1 MMRIILSGYFDV
13 GYSIGIDDYPFMQL
27 AGQLDALRK
36 ETGLD
41 VKFRPSNET
50 FAFADEQ
57 PLTREPFV
65 SNHIEHIGLDVPI
78 GQGLRFFPD
87 SENLTKRLLE
97 DAVASAANSEFM
109 GNYYQ
114 DFPSGIVQIM
124 QAFVHEKGVER
135 FECNLYGLGVGYFFL
150 QTKPLSTDLAP
161 YALWIYRCLE
171 YACYGTYCGAG
182 FRKAFSKAIQTIY
195 AACDEPNSFRKITRR
210 KIPYDFFPGFQ
221 CILMTDKPESPEQ
234 SLSILE
240 KYDEL
245 TPFVMDDGE
254 VHYGWAAVVIHPTN
268 TEYVSRILE
277 LMKMMQVYYGICDG
291 FERLFSFHISQSV
304 RDSMDNRSH
313 IYDAVSL
320 NRLRTISHTVAEY
333 TRFDA
338 LTQNISDLKLLRH
351 FDELGGFTRK
361 NEHMASACEIFSS
374 IMNEK
379 IEQSQTRREKRLNVY
394 ALALTGLTI
403 VSVVADTISIA
414 EFSFNKGWGMVSR
427 VGTLI
432 LLGVLAIYFFLEGR
446 SVFGRRSKKSPK
458 HD

>member
-1 MMRIILSGYFDV
+1 MRIIVSGYFDV
-13 GYSIGIDDYPFMQL
+13 GYSIGIDDYPFVQA
-27 AGQLDALRK
+27 AGLLENLK
-36 ETGLD
+36 SKTGLD
-41 VKFRPSNET
+41 VKFHTTAET
-50 FAFADEQ
+50 FAFSDEV
-57 PLTREPFV
+57 PLTRAPVV
-65 SNHIEHIGLDVPI
+65 SNDVEHIGLDVPI
-78 GQGLRFFPD
+78 GQGLRFCPD
-87 SENLTKRLLE
+87 SETLTKKLLA
-97 DAVASAANSEFM
+97 DALASAANPEFM

-114 DFPSGIVQIM
+114 DFPAGIQGII
-124 QAFVHEKGVER
+124 QEFVEQQCIER

-150 QTKPLSTDLAP
+150 QTKPLSPDMAP

-182 FRKAFSKAIQTIY
+182 FRNAFGSAIQTIY
-195 AACDEPNSFRKITRR
+195 AAFDEQNSFRKITRR
-210 KIPYDFFPGFQ
+210 KIPCDFFPGFQ
-221 CILMTDKPESPEQ
+221 CVLMTEKDEAVGQ
-234 SLSILE
+234 SLEILS

-245 TPFVMDDGE
+245 TPFVMDDGD
-254 VHYGWAAVVIHPTN
+254 VYFGWAAAVIHPSN

-374 IMNEK
+374 IMSEK

-394 ALALTGLTI
+394 ALAITGLTI

-414 EFSFNKGWGMVSR
+414 EFSLTKGWGMVSR

-446 SVFGRRSKKSPK
+446 DFFSRRKNKDPN
-458 HD
+458 HA